1 MAHHGVVL
9 HEVVLHRCAGEDE
22 AAAGAHATQ
31 RLVQLALHVL
41 DAVALVEHDQ
51 VGPRVLQQRRR
62 LAPGL
67 VRVESVVRVRVRVRR
82 GLGLGSGLGFRLT
95 LPLSSA
101 SIAS

>member
-67 VRVESVVRVRVRVRR
+67 VRVGSVVRVRVRVRVR
-82 GLGLGSGLGFRLT
+82 VSGQGQG
-95 LPLSSA
+95 
-101 SIAS
+101 